1 MPYRIEPYYKRL
13 GKAIT
18 EAREA
23 AGMSVD
29 DLAKKLDV
37 SRPTMYN
44 MEIAR
49 QRTSLHH
56 IFKLEEIFGERNL
69 LINKA
74 RGKNSG

>member
-1 MPYRIEPYYKRL
+1 MPYKIEPCYKRL

-23 AGMSVD
+23 AGMSID
-29 DLAKKLDV
+29 ELAKALDV

-56 IFKLEEIFGERNL
+56 VLKLEDIFGLRGE

-74 RGKNSG
+74 RGKHAS

>member
-1 MPYRIEPYYKRL
+1 MPYKIEPCYKRL

-23 AGMSVD
+23 AGMSTD
-29 DLAKKLDV
+29 ELAKALDV

-44 MEIAR
+44 MELAR

-56 IFKLEEIFGERNL
+56 VFKLEDL
-69 LINKA
+69 LKAKGMLLSKA
-74 RGKNSG
+74 RGKERE